1 MEQLTAVTYRAV
13 ATTADD
19 RSLERSRT
27 FTWADPSSIAALGR
41 DMAGIDLMQA
51 MIDRRLPKPPIADL
65 IDADLVAVE
74 EGMATFA
81 LEPAE
86 WMYNPL
92 GSVHGGIAA
101 TLLDSCMGCAVHTLL
116 PAGVG
121 YTTTDLQVRFV
132 RGMSDTTGRV
142 LATGRVIH
150 PGRRVMTVE
159 ATMTA
164 EDGGRLIAHG
174 TSACII
180 LR

>member
-1 MEQLTAVTYRAV
+1 MESVIDGTA
-13 ATTADD
+13 
-19 RSLERSRT
+19 LGRSRT
-27 FTWADPSSIAALGR
+27 FSWSDPAELAGVGR
-41 DMAGIDLMQA
+41 EMAGIDLLRA
-51 MIDRRLPKPPIADL
+51 IIDGALPKPPIADL
-65 IDADLVAVE
+65 VGAELVTVE
-74 EGMATFA
+74 EGSATFA

-121 YTTTDLQVRFV
+121 YTTSDLQVRFA
-132 RGMSDTTGRV
+132 RGMSDATGRV

-150 PGRRVMTVE
+150 PGRRMMTVE
-159 ATMTA
+159 GTVAT
-164 EDGGRLIAHG
+164 EDGKRLIAHG

>member
-1 MEQLTAVTYRAV
+1 MEQLSWVTSHAM

-19 RSLERSRT
+19 RSRSRT
-27 FTWADPSSIAALGR
+27 FSWSDPSGLASLGR
-41 DMAGIDLMQA
+41 DMAGIDLLRS
-51 MIDRRLPKPPIADL
+51 MIEGRLPKPPIADL
-65 IDADLVAVE
+65 IGASLVEVG
-74 EGMATFA
+74 EGSATFA

-121 YTTTDLQVRFV
+121 YTTTDLQIRFV

-142 LATGRVIH
+142 LGTGRVIH
-150 PGRRVMTVE
+150 PGRRLMTVE

-164 EDGGRLIAHG
+164 EDGDQLIAHG